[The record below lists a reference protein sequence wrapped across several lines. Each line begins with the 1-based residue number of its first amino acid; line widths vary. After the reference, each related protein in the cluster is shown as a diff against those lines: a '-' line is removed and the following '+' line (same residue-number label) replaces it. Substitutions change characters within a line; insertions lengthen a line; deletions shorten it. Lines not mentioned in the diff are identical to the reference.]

1 MKFRLL
7 SRSRNPTGT
16 VRYLLNWIDQLYSQ
30 PGKHWGPKFSRYFCT
45 KLLIPYA
52 ISNLK
57 DIGRI
62 RLDAYPHNHNAQSQ
76 LRALALS
83 VDPTVKL
90 ELTQPI
96 NEIITTFVQ
105 EKDRLAELVESLE
118 GKTEPDELVQRQFCT
133 QQMEFCDNAIYS
145 LNLLLDY
152 FAWADRIDNM
162 CAQAMA

>member
-1 MKFRLL
+1 MCIYRVKEDVSPLITK
-7 SRSRNPTGT
+7 N
-16 VRYLLNWIDQLYSQ
+16 QLCSQ
-30 PGKHWGPKFSRYFCT
+30 PGKHWGPKFSRYFCN
-45 KLLIPYA
+45 KLLNNYA
-52 ISNLK
+52 VNNLK
-57 DIGRI
+57 YIGSF
-62 RLDAYPHNHNAQSQ
+62 RLDAYRHNHNAQSQ

-105 EKDRLAELVESLE
+105 EKERQAELVESLA
-118 GKTEPDELVQRQFCT
+118 GKTEPDALVQRQFWT